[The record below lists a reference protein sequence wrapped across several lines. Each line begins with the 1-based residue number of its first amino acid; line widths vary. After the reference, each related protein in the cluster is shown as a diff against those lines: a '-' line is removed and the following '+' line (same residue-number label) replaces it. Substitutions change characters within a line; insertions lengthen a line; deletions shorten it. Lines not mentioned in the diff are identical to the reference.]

1 MGMRLTFLGSGDAF
15 GTGGRF
21 NTCFHVAT
29 GSDNF
34 LIDCGATS
42 LVAMRR
48 FKVEPNAIGM
58 VLLTHL
64 HGDHF
69 GGLPF
74 FILDAQL
81 ISRRRTP
88 LNIVGPVGL
97 KQRLYDTMKVLFP
110 GSEKIQ
116 QKFELN
122 LVEIEPGR
130 AHRVG
135 PAEVTPFIAAHN
147 AGAPAFTL
155 RIACEGK
162 TLTYSGD
169 TGWCDS
175 LVRAADGADM
185 LIVESSGYDKEI
197 PQHLDYGTLS
207 RRRDELKA
215 RTIVLTHMGP
225 EMLANRGSVKGF
237 ELAED
242 GKSFEI

>member
-1 MGMRLTFLGSGDAF
+1 MRLTFLGSGDAF

-21 NTCFHVAT
+21 NTCFHVAA
-29 GSDNF
+29 GAENF

-48 FKVEPNAIGM
+48 FQVEPNAIGM

-74 FILDAQL
+74 FLLDAQL
-81 ISRRRTP
+81 ISRRRAP
-88 LNIVGPVGL
+88 LTIVGPVGL
-97 KQRLYDTMKVLFP
+97 KQRLHDTMKVLFP

-116 QKFELN
+116 QKFDLK
-122 LVEIEPGR
+122 LIEIEPD
-130 AHRVG
+130 ATHRIG
-135 PAEVTPFIAAHN
+135 PVAVTPFVAAHN

-155 RIACEGK
+155 RIACDGK

-175 LVRAADGADM
+175 LVRAADGADL
-185 LIVESSGYDKEI
+185 LIVESSGFDKEI

-207 RRRDELKA
+207 RRRGELKA

-225 EMLANRGSVKGF
+225 EMLANRAAVTGF

-242 GKSFEI
+242 GKSFDI

>member
-1 MGMRLTFLGSGDAF
+1 MRLTFLGSGDAF

-29 GSDNF
+29 GSENF

-48 FKVEPNAIGM
+48 FKVEPNSIGI

-81 ISRRRTP
+81 ISRRRAP
-88 LNIVGPVGL
+88 LTVVGPVGL
-97 KQRLYDTMKVLFP
+97 KQRLHDTMKALFP

-122 LVEIEPGR
+122 LVEIEPDR

-135 PAEVTPFIAAHN
+135 PVEVTPFIAAHN

-155 RIACEGK
+155 RISCEGK

-169 TGWCDS
+169 TAWCDS
-175 LVRAADGADM
+175 LVRAADGADL

-207 RRRDELKA
+207 RRRGELKA

-225 EMLANRGSVKGF
+225 EMLANRDSVQDF

-242 GKSFEI
+242 GKSFQV

>member
-1 MGMRLTFLGSGDAF
+1 MRLTFLGSGDAF

-21 NTCFHVAT
+21 NTCFHVAA
-29 GSDNF
+29 GAENF

-48 FKVEPNAIGM
+48 FQVEPNAIGM

-81 ISRRRTP
+81 ISRRRAP
-88 LNIVGPVGL
+88 LTIAGPVGL
-97 KQRLYDTMKVLFP
+97 KQRLQDTMKVLFP

-116 QKFELN
+116 QKFELK
-122 LVEIEPGR
+122 LVEIEPD
-130 AHRVG
+130 ATHRIG
-135 PAEVTPFIAAHN
+135 PVAVTPFVAAHN

-155 RIACEGK
+155 RIACNGK

-175 LVRAADGADM
+175 LVRAADGADL
-185 LIVESSGYDKEI
+185 LIVESSGFDKEI

-207 RRRDELKA
+207 RRRGELKA

-225 EMLANRGSVKGF
+225 EMLANRAAVTGF

-242 GKSFEI
+242 GKSFDI

>member
-1 MGMRLTFLGSGDAF
+1 MVMRLTFLGSGDAF

-29 GSDNF
+29 GTENF

-48 FKVEPNAIGM
+48 FGVEPNSIAM

-81 ISRRRTP
+81 ISRRRAP
-88 LNIVGPVGL
+88 LTVVGPVGL
-97 KQRLYDTMKVLFP
+97 KQRLHDTMRVLFP
-110 GSEKIQ
+110 GSETIR
-116 QKFELN
+116 QKFELG
-122 LVEIEPGR
+122 LVEIEAGATHR
-130 AHRVG
+130 AG
-135 PAEVTPFIAAHN
+135 PVDVTPFIAAHN

-155 RIACEGK
+155 RIACNGK

-175 LVRAADGADM
+175 LVRAADGADL

-197 PQHLDYGTLS
+197 PQHLDYATLS
-207 RRRDELKA
+207 RRREELRA

-225 EMLANRGSVKGF
+225 EMLANRGSVQGF

-242 GKSFEI
+242 GKSFEL